1 MNIYLISSFSE
12 RLLNDELNKITKN
25 ATNITKINYSD
36 SNINEVIEECNY
48 ISLLDK
54 DKIELLEILKLAPKA
69 KK

>member
-36 SNINEVIEECNY
+36 SNINEVIEE
-48 ISLLDK
+48 S
-54 DKIELLEILKLAPKA
+54 IENTSFPF
-69 KK
+69 